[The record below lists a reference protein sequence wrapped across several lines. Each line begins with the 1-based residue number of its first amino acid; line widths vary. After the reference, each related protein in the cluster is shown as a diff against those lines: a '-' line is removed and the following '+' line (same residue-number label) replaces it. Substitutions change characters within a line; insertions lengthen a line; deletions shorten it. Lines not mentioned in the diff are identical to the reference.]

1 MISGGNLTQRHG
13 MKRDNGMTDRDR
25 PEGSGPDSSSPENS
39 KADAPGF
46 TALVTGSSS
55 GIGAA
60 VCRRL
65 AASRGGDVN
74 LAVHARHNRAG
85 AEQVAKEISRS
96 GGQAEIL
103 LGDISEAGVAERLI
117 DETLERFGRLDAL
130 VANAGFPILKSLN
143 EGSREDLDY
152 AFRGNLFSF
161 YELLRAARPH
171 LAAAQ
176 EPRVVAVGSFTAHV
190 FRTDMRSFPMSAAA
204 KGGLET
210 MVRSLAAE
218 LAPSGITVNC
228 VVPGFIEKDPGTGDG
243 LSQQE
248 LASVAERIPLG
259 RIGRSNEVA
268 AAIEFL
274 LSPSASYITG
284 QALHVNG
291 GLI

>member
-1 MISGGNLTQRHG
+1 
-13 MKRDNGMTDRDR
+13 MTDRDR
-25 PEGSGPDSSSPENS
+25 PQNSGPEHPSEGTSR
-39 KADAPGF
+39 F

-65 AASRGGDVN
+65 ATSRGRDIGI
-74 LAVHARHNRAG
+74 AVHARHNRAG
-85 AEQVAKEISRS
+85 AEQMAEEIRRS
-96 GGQAEIL
+96 GGRAEVL
-103 LGDISEAGVAERLI
+103 LGDIAEAGVAERLI
-117 DETLERFGRLDAL
+117 EETVARFGRLDAL

-143 EGSREDLDY
+143 EGTREDLDY

-171 LAAAQ
+171 LAKAQ

-210 MVRSLAAE
+210 MVRSLAAD
-218 LAPSGITVNC
+218 LAPFGITVNC

-248 LASVAERIPLG
+248 LAAMAERIPLG
-259 RIGRSNEVA
+259 RIGRSTEVA

-274 LSPSASYITG
+274 LSPGASYITG